1 MNLVRPKSLKDMV
14 IEELRTRIID
24 DRIGLGDALSENTL
38 AAELGISKTP
48 VREALMQL
56 KADGLVEIHPQRGT
70 FVFRLAPELV
80 TSICELREL
89 IEIAAIEMALARRR
103 DALIEAMSTLFDA
116 MWAAYEAGD
125 TAGYRNLDSQ
135 YHEAMV
141 AASGNVFMESAYALI
156 TFRIQALRSRLSR
169 EELLNTQS
177 YSEHQDM
184 LALARA
190 HRVKALQNL
199 LRLHIRNTKLT
210 YLQLLA
216 EMDAQARRVAP

>member
-14 IEELRTRIID
+14 VEELRTRIID
-24 DRIGLGDALSENTL
+24 DRIGLGDALSENAL

-48 VREALMQL
+48 VREALLQL

-70 FVFRLAPELV
+70 FVVRLAPEQV
-80 TSICELREL
+80 TAICELREL
-89 IEIAAIEMALARRR
+89 LEIAAIEMALARRR
-103 DALIEAMSTLFDA
+103 DALVEAMAELLET
-116 MWAAYEAGD
+116 MQAAYESGD
-125 TAGYRNLDSQ
+125 TAAYRNLDAQ

-141 AASGNVFMESAYALI
+141 AASGNAFMEGAYGLI
-156 TFRIQALRSRLSR
+156 SFRIQALRSRLSR
-169 EELLNTQS
+169 EELLNAQS
-177 YSEHQDM
+177 FREHQDM

-216 EMDAQARRVAP
+216 DMDAQARRAAF